1 MYDYIFS
8 SLVIKE
14 TKVHIM
20 LETGAININ
29 SLRYL
34 FEHAIDS
41 WFLTLNLDEKLAGFL
56 KVIGKIQDLRQHFFV

>member
-20 LETGAININ
+20 LETAAININ

-41 WFLTLNLDEKLAGFL
+41 
-56 KVIGKIQDLRQHFFV
+56 